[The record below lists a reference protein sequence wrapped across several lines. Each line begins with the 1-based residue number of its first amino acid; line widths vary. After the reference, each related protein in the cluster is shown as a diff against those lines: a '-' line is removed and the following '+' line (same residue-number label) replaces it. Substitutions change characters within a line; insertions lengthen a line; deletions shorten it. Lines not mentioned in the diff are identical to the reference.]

1 MNSVIAAITTEALQQ
16 ISEDLKKYAHRMRT
30 DITAML
36 ALSSYV
42 GLTIGK
48 EVPLQEVTNVK
59 VAFRSKAGQIAG
71 MIERLEAI
79 AQQLDLTVGV
89 RDKEDM
95 MDKQAKAAVAV

>member
-1 MNSVIAAITTEALQQ
+1 MNNVVAAITTEALQE

-30 DITAML
+30 DITTML

-48 EVPLQEVTNVK
+48 DVPLQEVTNVK

-71 MIERLEAI
+71 IIERLEAI
-79 AQQLDLTVGV
+79 AQQLDLTVGA
-89 RDKEDM
+89 RDKEEI
-95 MDKQAKAAVAV
+95 AAAHARKEVAA